1 MSSFVIN
8 PYSFTKAFSPSDV
21 SGLAIWLDA
30 ADDTTLF
37 DATSGGS
44 LPANNGSV
52 HRWEDKSGNGRHF
65 TRATSGRP
73 TRVTSAVNSKDAV
86 RFVGS
91 QFIARTGGSFG
102 ASDLKNLFI
111 VAQTADSTVYVW
123 CANSTASEA
132 YYDATGPAGAS
143 FNISGGLAGSVTGF
157 RVNGAAFSGNRGALQ
172 TARGSSANI
181 FAALGITAT
190 SAAWANFEL
199 NWRHGS
205 NAEVSDGYCCELL
218 IYGSTITTDERN
230 SIERYLATKWGIT
243 I

>member
-44 LPANNGSV
+44 LPANNGDV

-86 RFVGS
+86 RFVGA
-91 QFIARTGGSFG
+91 QYITRTGGTFG
-102 ASDLKNLFI
+102 PSDI
-111 VAQTADSTVYVW
+111 VNVFLVSQTADTLYVFLSSSSS
-123 CANSTASEA
+123 NDA
-132 YYDATGPAGAS
+132 YLDATQ
-143 FNISGGLAGSVTGF
+143 NSGLSPRGNGIFPSQY
-157 RVNGAAFSGNRGALQ
+157 RVNGANVSATRSALL
-172 TARGSSANI
+172 TARSTSTNI
-181 FAALGITAT
+181 LSVTGISTTVAAL
-190 SAAWANFEL
+190 ANFEF
-199 NWRHGS
+199 NYRHGGG
-205 NAEVSDGYCCELL
+205 ADISDGYACELL
-218 IYGSTITTDERN
+218 IYGSSVSTADRN
-230 SIERYLATKWGIT
+230 SIESYLATKWGVT